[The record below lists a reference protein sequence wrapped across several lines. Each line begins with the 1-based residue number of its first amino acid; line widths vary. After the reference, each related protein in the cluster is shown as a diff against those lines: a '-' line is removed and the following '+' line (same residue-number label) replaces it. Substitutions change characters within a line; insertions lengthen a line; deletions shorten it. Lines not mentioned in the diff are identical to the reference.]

1 MNRFLDFE
9 LLADKAPLFV
19 WIYIAVVGAIL
30 IDLITALHYAKANG
44 RPIVSGG
51 LRRTVDKVVR
61 YYGVLMMGTTI
72 DIILYLCDVYGQL
85 RLFTAPYATAFFAV
99 LLCAIEV
106 KSVFEHRDPAKRKL
120 LKKAG
125 ESLLESLTKRDIQRL
140 LDFLASE
147 DKATSK
153 ETEENLPTESTPR
166 KGQGG
171 SRRRNRNKRRSN
183 NNRGDRWQRSR
194 QKGAGNVYE

>member
-1 MNRFLDFE
+1 MGKFLDFE

-19 WIYIAVVGAIL
+19 WIYIAVIGAIL
-30 IDLITALHYAKANG
+30 IDLVTALHYAKASG
-44 RPIVSGG
+44 RPIISGG

-147 DKATSK
+147 EEKSSDSK
-153 ETEENLPTESTPR
+153 SGSTPR
-166 KGQGG
+166 NVQGG
-171 SRRRNRNKRRSN
+171 SRRRNRNKKSNN